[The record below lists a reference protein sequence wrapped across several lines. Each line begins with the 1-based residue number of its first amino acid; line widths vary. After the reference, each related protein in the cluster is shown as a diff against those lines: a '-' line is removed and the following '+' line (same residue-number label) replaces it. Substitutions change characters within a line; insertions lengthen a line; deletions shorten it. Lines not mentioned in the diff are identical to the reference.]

1 MIQEAEGGVLD
12 SVESSLYNA
21 RASLIGPFRANSAPR

>member
-1 MIQEAEGGVLD
+1 MIQEVAGGVLD

-21 RASLIGPFRANSAPR
+21 RASLIGPLWANPAPR